1 MKNSRDIA
9 RAMNSHFER
18 LPNTTKTSW
27 PCVRR
32 CRWRRRLITR
42 SEIMRSVKSKDT
54 APELIVR
61 RAIRRLGRGYRLH
74 RSDLPGAPDLVFP
87 GRHKVIFVHGCFW
100 HQHDCSRGAR
110 LPKANR
116 EYWQPKLHRNQERD
130 ALHYTRLHALGWDVL
145 VSGNAKRKT

>member
-1 MKNSRDIA
+1 
-9 RAMNSHFER
+9 
-18 LPNTTKTSW
+18 
-27 PCVRR
+27 
-32 CRWRRRLITR
+32 
-42 SEIMRSVKSKDT
+42 MRSVKSKDT

-61 RAIRRLGRGYRLH
+61 RATRRLGRGYCLH

-100 HQHDCSRGAR
+100 HQHDCPRGAR

-116 EYWQPKLHRNQERD
+116 EYWQSKLHRNQERD

-145 VSGNAKRKT
+145 VICVAFATEHFHKFKDLLTGKVGAEPVPKPGQ